1 MANNIKKGVTMSNEI
16 KIRSLTVRDRKTLS
30 FLIQKLSEK
39 AGDHSIVNMIS
50 SQVKQSEKSETE
62 SKEEDYVQLGLRLL
76 KSILEVFESETHEWF
91 SDLIGV
97 EKDKFLDLPIDTEIE
112 IINQIVDAQESS
124 NFFIKAL
131 QLYNRIKK
139 YQNKQGKQR
148 KK

>member
-1 MANNIKKGVTMSNEI
+1 MSNEI